1 MAFEKPCAL
10 GCAEARP
17 DTPTIIEF
25 LLDETGSMSGCAA
38 SVVSGFNDF
47 VSEQRATG
55 GKCLLT
61 LTKFDTSGIK
71 TPYIDLSVHMVPTMT
86 HAMFTPGGG
95 TNLYDTIG
103 GRMAALTERLGQWEH
118 KPNVLFVVMT
128 DGGDNAS
135 TLPAEAVRSNIVHMT
150 TEHNWSFVYLGA
162 HAHALEV
169 ADKLGFAPGNSK
181 QFKAT
186 EMRETMQD
194 LAKATKAYRQKGG
207 FHTSD
212 DFFAGK

>member
-1 MAFEKPCAL
+1 MAHSQNAP
-10 GCAEARP
+10 GIPAR
-17 DTPTIIEF
+17 DETPTIIEF
-25 LLDETGSMSGCAA
+25 LLDETGSMGSCQHA
-38 SVVSGFNDF
+38 VVSGFNDF
-47 VSEQRATG
+47 VSEQRAAG

-71 TPYIDLSVHMVPTMT
+71 TPYVDLSVQMVPTMT
-86 HAMFTPGGG
+86 PAMFTPGSS

-103 GRMAALTERLGQWEH
+103 ERMSALTERLKTWSI

-135 TLPAEAVRSNIVHMT
+135 ALPEAAVRSNLLHMT
-150 TEHNWSFVYLGA
+150 EAHGWSFVYLGA
-162 HAHALEV
+162 HEQALAV
-169 ADKLGFAPGNSK
+169 ANRLGFAPGNSK
-181 QFKAT
+181 QFKAS
-186 EMRETMQD
+186 EMRETMQN
-194 LAKATKAYRQKGG
+194 LATATKAYRQKGG

>member
-1 MAFEKPCAL
+1 MAHSQNAP
-10 GCAEARP
+10 GISAR
-17 DTPTIIEF
+17 DETPTIIEF
-25 LLDETGSMSGCAA
+25 LLDETGSMGSCQHA
-38 SVVSGFNDF
+38 VVSGFNDF
-47 VSEQRATG
+47 VSEQRAAG

-61 LTKFDTSGIK
+61 LTKFDCSGIK
-71 TPYIDLSVHMVPTMT
+71 TPYVDLSAQMVPTMT
-86 HAMFTPGGG
+86 PAMFTPGSS

-103 GRMAALTERLGQWEH
+103 ERMSALTERLKTWSA

-135 TLPAEAVRSNIVHMT
+135 TLPETAVRSNLLHMT
-150 TEHNWSFVYLGA
+150 EAHGWSFVYLGA
-162 HAHALEV
+162 HEQALAV
-169 ADKLGFAPGNSK
+169 ANRLGFAPGNSK
-181 QFKAT
+181 QFKAS
-186 EMRETMQD
+186 EMRETMQN

>member
-1 MAFEKPCAL
+1 MAHSQNAP
-10 GCAEARP
+10 GISARSE
-17 DTPTIIEF
+17 TPTIIEF
-25 LLDETGSMSGCAA
+25 LLDETGSMSSCAHA
-38 SVVSGFNDF
+38 VVSGFNDF
-47 VSEQRATG
+47 VSEQRAAG

-61 LTKFDTSGIK
+61 LTKFDTTGIK
-71 TPYIDLSVHMVPTMT
+71 TPYVDLSVQMVPTMT
-86 HAMFTPGGG
+86 PAMFTPCAS

-103 GRMAALTERLGQWEH
+103 ERMTALTERLNTWAN

-135 TLPAEAVRSNIVHMT
+135 SLPETAVRSNIEHMGK
-150 TEHNWSFVYLGA
+150 EHGWSFVYLGA
-162 HAHALEV
+162 HEQALAV
-169 ADKLGFAPGNSK
+169 AARLGFAPGNSK
-181 QFKAT
+181 QFKASQ
-186 EMRETMQD
+186 MRETMQD